1 MEAFACTVT
10 RLHHERAKTVGTEIC
25 DTNQPYLSHLISVP
39 SPAGEISKQLDPL
52 GQKMPSSFRIPVA
65 S

>member
-1 MEAFACTVT
+1 MT
-10 RLHHERAKTVGTEIC
+10 RLHSEREKTAGIGIY
-25 DTNQPYLSHLISVP
+25 DIKLSLISVP
-39 SPAGEISKQLDPL
+39 EPAGEISKQLDPL